1 MANISE
7 SPEMLE
13 ALIREVEEQLQLLK
27 KDIAK
32 LEQNYKATQK
42 AEELLSIAHPL
53 KGSFAAVD
61 FEKIKTLIHEM
72 ENILDKIRRGLVEIS
87 EPIIVLLF
95 ESLDYLKMLKQ
106 GLDSDANNIK
116 AENAIDIEI
125 TPVIS
130 KLKEI
135 LSQSKPNDNNS
146 DTAENAEV
154 EQKNQTIF
162 MLDEKQQ
169 ERVNQAPDHKTEGEG
184 KKVVHTVRVDI
195 DHLERMMEL
204 VGELVIEQIRI
215 AQISNNLYN
224 QYPFDETVD
233 ELIGISNRIPVLI
246 NELQDRIM
254 KTRMISVQQLFS
266 RFPGM
271 VRDLS
276 LSLNKE
282 IDLVLEGGETEI
294 DRTIMEEI
302 SDPLIH
308 LIRNAIIYG
317 IENQEIRKK
326 LGKPEKGKLR
336 IAALPEDS
344 NVIITVE
351 DDGARIDVQKIKQSA
366 IEKMV
371 ITEQEADNMTEQQL
385 INLIFHADFSASQN
399 ASDVS
404 DYRVRMDIVRNHIER
419 LNGIIDV
426 ETCPGRGTKF
436 IIKLPIKLPLTL
448 AILKGLLVKISNETY
463 ALPMDNVVEIVRKPK
478 NEIESINGQAVAV
491 IRDRAIP
498 LVWLHDYFGVPRDEE
513 RKNMLIVLVGIAEK
527 RFGLV
532 VDELIG
538 NQEVVVTNLGSYI
551 GKVEGISGATI
562 LGDRSVACILD
573 VVGVANIVNNR
584 QASKINGEYLQI
596 NDEELTQ

>member
-125 TPVIS
+125 TSVIS

-294 DRTIMEEI
+294 EDRK
-302 SDPLIH
+302 S
-308 LIRNAIIYG
+308 
-317 IENQEIRKK
+317 
-326 LGKPEKGKLR
+326 
-336 IAALPEDS
+336 
-344 NVIITVE
+344 
-351 DDGARIDVQKIKQSA
+351 
-366 IEKMV
+366 
-371 ITEQEADNMTEQQL
+371 
-385 INLIFHADFSASQN
+385 
-399 ASDVS
+399 
-404 DYRVRMDIVRNHIER
+404 
-419 LNGIIDV
+419 
-426 ETCPGRGTKF
+426 
-436 IIKLPIKLPLTL
+436 
-448 AILKGLLVKISNETY
+448 
-463 ALPMDNVVEIVRKPK
+463 VV
-478 NEIESINGQAVAV
+478 
-491 IRDRAIP
+491 
-498 LVWLHDYFGVPRDEE
+498 
-513 RKNMLIVLVGIAEK
+513 
-527 RFGLV
+527 
-532 VDELIG
+532 
-538 NQEVVVTNLGSYI
+538 
-551 GKVEGISGATI
+551 
-562 LGDRSVACILD
+562 
-573 VVGVANIVNNR
+573 
-584 QASKINGEYLQI
+584 
-596 NDEELTQ
+596 

>member
-184 KKVVHTVRVDI
+184 KR
-195 DHLERMMEL
+195 
-204 VGELVIEQIRI
+204 
-215 AQISNNLYN
+215 LY
-224 QYPFDETVD
+224 
-233 ELIGISNRIPVLI
+233 
-246 NELQDRIM
+246 
-254 KTRMISVQQLFS
+254 
-266 RFPGM
+266 
-271 VRDLS
+271 
-276 LSLNKE
+276 
-282 IDLVLEGGETEI
+282 
-294 DRTIMEEI
+294 
-302 SDPLIH
+302 
-308 LIRNAIIYG
+308 
-317 IENQEIRKK
+317 
-326 LGKPEKGKLR
+326 
-336 IAALPEDS
+336 
-344 NVIITVE
+344 
-351 DDGARIDVQKIKQSA
+351 
-366 IEKMV
+366 
-371 ITEQEADNMTEQQL
+371 
-385 INLIFHADFSASQN
+385 
-399 ASDVS
+399 
-404 DYRVRMDIVRNHIER
+404 
-419 LNGIIDV
+419 
-426 ETCPGRGTKF
+426 
-436 IIKLPIKLPLTL
+436 
-448 AILKGLLVKISNETY
+448 IL
-463 ALPMDNVVEIVRKPK
+463 
-478 NEIESINGQAVAV
+478 
-491 IRDRAIP
+491 
-498 LVWLHDYFGVPRDEE
+498 
-513 RKNMLIVLVGIAEK
+513 
-527 RFGLV
+527 
-532 VDELIG
+532 
-538 NQEVVVTNLGSYI
+538 
-551 GKVEGISGATI
+551 
-562 LGDRSVACILD
+562 
-573 VVGVANIVNNR
+573 
-584 QASKINGEYLQI
+584 
-596 NDEELTQ
+596 